1 MKVKI
6 LTFLILS
13 VLTSTV
19 YSQTC
24 GFGCLGLSGVFGGY
38 TNQLYSANGADDLTS
53 QFRTDFGF
61 PAKKIEFKKA
71 EGFKIGANIFRADFT
86 DYFFT
91 AKAFYQFLKEEK
103 SIFAELNNLP
113 TEEKYTVNLNHWGI
127 GLDFGIPVLSF
138 VDFKVLEGGIT
149 FFKSSYQGEISEAGK
164 QKDKIEFDNFK
175 TDIGYYVGTGLII
188 HLIRDYVTVE
198 GTAFYHQ
205 FEISKMIANRNLKEY
220 LIYGSFIDKGG
231 FGATVQMNFGI
242 PLY

>member
-1 MKVKI
+1 MKIKI
-6 LTFLILS
+6 LTLFILAA
-13 VLTSTV
+13 LTSTN

-38 TNQLYSANGADDLTS
+38 TNQLYSAKGVEDLTT

-61 PAKKIEFKKA
+61 TSKNIEFQKA

-86 DYFFT
+86 NYFFT

-103 SIFAELNNLP
+103 SIFSELNNLP
-113 TEEKYTVNLNHWGI
+113 TEERYSINLNHWGI
-127 GLDFGIPVLSF
+127 GLDFGIPLLSF
-138 VDFKVLEGGIT
+138 IDFKVVEGGIT
-149 FFKSSYQGEISEAGK
+149 FFNSRYQGEILEAGK
-164 QKDKIEFDNFK
+164 EKDKIEYDNFK

-205 FEISKMIANRNLKEY
+205 FEIKKMIPFRNSADIQ
-220 LIYGSFIDKGG
+220 IYDSFIDKSG

-242 PLY
+242 PL